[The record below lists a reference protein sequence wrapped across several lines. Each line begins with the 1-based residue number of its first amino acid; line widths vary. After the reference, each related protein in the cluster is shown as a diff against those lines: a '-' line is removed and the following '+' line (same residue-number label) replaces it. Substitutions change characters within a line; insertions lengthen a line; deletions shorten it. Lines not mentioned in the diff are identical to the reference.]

1 MLYRFSKKWDTTV
14 IFVAGVSGMEG
25 MTRPFSGGSTS
36 FLGQQGKVLPLSE
49 LNCAYHVSGLGGF
62 NGNFLQFVFS
72 GDLGSS
78 RCYFMMMVMMMMMM
92 TTTMMID

>member
-1 MLYRFSKKWDTTV
+1 MLYRFSKKWDTAV

-36 FLGQQGKVLPLSE
+36 FLGQWGKVPPLSE
-49 LNCAYHVSGLGGF
+49 LNCAYHVSGSGGF

-78 RCYFMMMVMMMMMM
+78 RCFPMMMMMMM
-92 TTTMMID
+92 TTVTMWW